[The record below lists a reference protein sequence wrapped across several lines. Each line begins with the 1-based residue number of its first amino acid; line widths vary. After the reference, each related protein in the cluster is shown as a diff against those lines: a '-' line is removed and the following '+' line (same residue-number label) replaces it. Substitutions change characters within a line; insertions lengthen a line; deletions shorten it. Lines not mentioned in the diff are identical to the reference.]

1 MGFLRN
7 LLNAKLEKRDDN
19 SDPFVDAL
27 VSITSSDTGV
37 FVGAGALKNS
47 DIFSAIRKIS
57 GDIAST
63 KIIYNDN
70 STQGNRLTNLLNKA
84 PNSNQNAWSFW
95 FAEMASCLLNGNSF
109 AQIKRNNSGQVTA
122 LLYIPNDEM
131 TVTQNDETGV
141 LTYHYKNK
149 NLKSSEV
156 LHFKCFV
163 NPDGYTGV
171 SPIYALRDQISI
183 QHSKDD
189 TLANYF
195 KNGYIGK
202 SILTINGADLSA
214 EAKNE
219 IRDKFVNANNS
230 ASGVI
235 VLDQNTSYSNLK
247 VDESVFRIANETNW
261 TTRQVASAFGL
272 SPNLLG
278 VEDEHSNNEQSM
290 LNYIQSTLSYY
301 FRCIT
306 SELDFKL
313 ASANY
318 SFNFD
323 TSNFFSTDP
332 NTTNVIHDRYIN
344 DVKGGIMTPNEARS
358 KLGLAPIEG
367 GDKLQGLDLS
377 SADDNSKI
385 RKENE

>member
-1 MGFLRN
+1 MGFFSN
-7 LLNAKLEKRDDN
+7 LFNAKPEKRDDN

-57 GDIAST
+57 GDVAST
-63 KIIYNDN
+63 RIIYDDN

-84 PNSNQNAWSFW
+84 PNNNQNAWSFW

-109 AQIKRNNSGQVTA
+109 ARIKRNNSGQVTA

-131 TVTQNDETGV
+131 TVTQNDQTGA
-141 LTYHYKNK
+141 LTYHYKNQ

-156 LHFKCFV
+156 LHFKCFTS
-163 NPDGYTGV
+163 NGFTGV

-202 SILTINGADLSA
+202 SILTIKGADLSA

-235 VLDQNTSYSNLK
+235 VLDDNTTYSNLK
-247 VDESVFRIANETNW
+247 VDESVLRIANETNW

-332 NTTNVIHDRYIN
+332 NTTNLIHDMYIN
-344 DVKGGIMTPNEARS
+344 DVKGGIMTLNEARS
-358 KLGLAPIEG
+358 KLGLPAVDG
-367 GDKLQGLDLS
+367 GDRLQGAEQTTTDNT
-377 SADDNSKI
+377 SAL
-385 RKENE
+385 RKAK

>member
-1 MGFLRN
+1 MGFFSN
-7 LLNAKLEKRDDN
+7 PFKAKPEKRDDN
-19 SDPFVDAL
+19 IDPFVDAI

-63 KIIYNDN
+63 KIIYDDN
-70 STQGNRLTNLLNKA
+70 STQGNRLTNLLNKS
-84 PNSNQNAWSFW
+84 PNNNQNAWSFW

-109 AQIKRNNSGQVTA
+109 ARIKRNNSGQVTA

-131 TVTQNDETGV
+131 TVTQNDQTGA
-141 LTYHYKNK
+141 LTYHYKNQ

-156 LHFKCFV
+156 LHFKVFTQ
-163 NPDGYTGV
+163 NGYTGV

-219 IRDKFVNANNS
+219 IRDKFINANNS

-247 VDESVFRIANETNW
+247 VDESVLRIANETNW

-332 NTTNVIHDRYIN
+332 NTTNLIHDMYIN
-344 DVKGGIMTPNEARS
+344 DVKGGIMTLNEARA
-358 KLGLAPIEG
+358 KLGLAPVDG
-367 GDKLQGLDLS
+367 GDRLQGAEQTTADNT
-377 SADDNSKI
+377 SAL
-385 RKENE
+385 RKEK

>member
-1 MGFLRN
+1 MGFFSN
-7 LLNAKLEKRDDN
+7 LFNAKPEKRDDN
-19 SDPFVDAL
+19 SDPFFDAL
-27 VSITSSDTGV
+27 VSITSNDTGV

-63 KIIYNDN
+63 KIVYDDN

-109 AQIKRNNSGQVTA
+109 ARIKRNNSGQVTA

-156 LHFKCFV
+156 LHFKVFTQ
-163 NPDGYTGV
+163 NGYTGI

-202 SILTINGADLSA
+202 SILTIKGADLSA

-219 IRDKFVNANNS
+219 IRDKFIKANNS
-230 ASGVI
+230 ANGII
-235 VLDQNTSYSNLK
+235 VLDENTTYQNLK
-247 VDESVFRIANETNW
+247 VDESVLRIANETNW

-290 LNYIQSTLSYY
+290 LNYIQSSLSYY

-332 NTTNVIHDRYIN
+332 NTTNIIHDRYIN

-358 KLGLAPIEG
+358 KLGLAPIDG

-377 SADDNSKI
+377 SADANST
-385 RKENE
+385 N

>member
-1 MGFLRN
+1 MGFFSN
-7 LLNAKLEKRDDN
+7 LFNAKPEKRDDN

-63 KIIYNDN
+63 KIIYDDN
-70 STQGNRLTNLLNKA
+70 STQGNRLTNLLNKS
-84 PNSNQNAWSFW
+84 PNNNQNAWSFW

-109 AQIKRNNSGQVTA
+109 ARIKRNNSGQVTA

-131 TVTQNDETGV
+131 TVTQNDQTGA
-141 LTYHYKNK
+141 LTYHYKNQ

-156 LHFKCFV
+156 LHFKVFTQ
-163 NPDGYTGV
+163 NGYTGV

-202 SILTINGADLSA
+202 SILTIKGADLSA

-235 VLDQNTSYSNLK
+235 VLDDNTTYSNLK
-247 VDESVFRIANETNW
+247 VDESVLRIANETNW

-278 VEDEHSNNEQSM
+278 VEDEHSNTEQSM

-332 NTTNVIHDRYIN
+332 NTTNLIHDMYIN
-344 DVKGGIMTPNEARS
+344 DVKGGIMTLNEARS
-358 KLGLAPIEG
+358 KLGLPAVDG
-367 GDKLQGLDLS
+367 GDRLQGAEQTTTDNT
-377 SADDNSKI
+377 SAL
-385 RKENE
+385 RKEK

>member
-1 MGFLRN
+1 MGFFSN
-7 LLNAKLEKRDDN
+7 LFNAKPEKRDDN

-95 FAEMASCLLNGNSF
+95 FAEMASCLLNGDSF
-109 AQIKRNNSGQVTA
+109 ARIKRNNSGQATA

-131 TVTQNDETGV
+131 TVTQNDETGI

-156 LHFKCFV
+156 LHFKVFTQ
-163 NPDGYTGV
+163 NGYTGV

-202 SILTINGADLSA
+202 SILTIKNSDLSA

-219 IRDKFVNANNS
+219 IRDKFISANNS

-235 VLDQNTSYSNLK
+235 VLDDNTTYSNLK
-247 VDESVFRIANETNW
+247 VDESVLRIANETNW

-290 LNYIQSTLSYY
+290 LNYIQSSLSYY

-332 NTTNVIHDRYIN
+332 STTNVIHDRYIN

-377 SADDNSKI
+377 SADANSTN

>member
-1 MGFLRN
+1 MGFFSN
-7 LLNAKLEKRDDN
+7 LFNAKPEKRDDN

-63 KIIYNDN
+63 KIVYNDN

-84 PNSNQNAWSFW
+84 PNNNQNAWSFW

-109 AQIKRNNSGQVTA
+109 ARIKRNNSGQVTA

-131 TVTQNDETGV
+131 TVTQNDQTGA
-141 LTYHYKNK
+141 LTYHYKNQ

-156 LHFKCFV
+156 LHFKVFTQ
-163 NPDGYTGV
+163 NGYTGV

-195 KNGYIGK
+195 QNGYIGK
-202 SILTINGADLSA
+202 SILTIKGADLSA

-235 VLDQNTSYSNLK
+235 VLDDNTTYSNLK
-247 VDESVFRIANETNW
+247 VDESVLRIANETNW

-332 NTTNVIHDRYIN
+332 NTTNLIHDMYIN
-344 DVKGGIMTPNEARS
+344 DVKGGIMTPNEARV
-358 KLGLAPIEG
+358 KLGLEPIEG
-367 GDKLQGLDLS
+367 GDKLQGIDQF
-377 SADDNSKI
+377 SADTNSA
-385 RKENE
+385 N

>member
-1 MGFLRN
+1 MGFFSN
-7 LLNAKLEKRDDN
+7 LFNAKPEKRDDN

-63 KIIYNDN
+63 KIVYNDN

-84 PNSNQNAWSFW
+84 PNNNQNAWSFW

-109 AQIKRNNSGQVTA
+109 ARIKRNNSGQVTA

-131 TVTQNDETGV
+131 TVTQNDQTGA
-141 LTYHYKNK
+141 LTYHYKNQ

-156 LHFKCFV
+156 LHFKVFTQ
-163 NPDGYTGV
+163 NGYTGV

-202 SILTINGADLSA
+202 SILTIKGADLSA

-235 VLDQNTSYSNLK
+235 VLDDNTTYSNLK
-247 VDESVFRIANETNW
+247 VDESVLRIANETNW

-332 NTTNVIHDRYIN
+332 NTTNLIHDMYIN
-344 DVKGGIMTPNEARS
+344 DVKGGIMTLNEARA
-358 KLGLAPIEG
+358 KLGLDPIDG
-367 GDKLQGLDLS
+367 GDRLQGAEQTTADNT
-377 SADDNSKI
+377 SAL
-385 RKENE
+385 RKEK